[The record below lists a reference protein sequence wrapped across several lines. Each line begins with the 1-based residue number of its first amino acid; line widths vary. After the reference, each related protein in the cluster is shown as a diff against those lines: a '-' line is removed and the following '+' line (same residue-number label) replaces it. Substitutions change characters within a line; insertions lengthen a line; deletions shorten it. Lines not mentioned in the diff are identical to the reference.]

1 MYYGAIA
8 TGNRSMGTPAD
19 APPPPKPNA
28 EAFQQIINT
37 DFLSP
42 RRFFSGLLQKQRGQ
56 APAPRGVFQYPYKG
70 GIFLDTLISN
80 VTVVTMNPKM
90 DVLFGAY
97 IGIQDG
103 KIASISKKAPAEA
116 PQTIIDGTGMVA
128 IPGLINCHTHLATSV
143 LRSFTDDLSNT
154 EALEALLKKEAKMDS
169 RSAKAAALLSIA
181 ECLRFGVT
189 SVSDLYYYPNAT
201 AEAVAQSGIKANLA
215 LSSYRFIDQNEDF
228 DFDTDEQ
235 CQELV
240 KVMDKWHNHDNGRI
254 KIDAGIYA
262 EYTSNH
268 KLWEGLA
275 GYASEQGI
283 GMQLHLAET
292 QAEAD
297 SCLDRTGMG
306 PGELLNCHNVFAVP
320 ATAAGCTYLEDYE
333 RKLLGKK
340 QVTAVAT
347 PLAHAKAG
355 TPSTP
360 ILDCVKAGMNVA
372 LGTGG
377 AIECGNLDMFEV
389 LRCAAMD
396 ARKEAK
402 DASALPAPAALM
414 MATVT
419 GAQAQ
424 GRSQECGM
432 LQEGMDAD
440 LALVDFSAPHL
451 MPCHNV
457 LNGLLWSAKGGDV
470 ALTMVRGKI
479 LYQNGH
485 FPTID
490 LKNVVEELTTYAIP
504 RLFAETENG

>member
-1 MYYGAIA
+1 M
-8 TGNRSMGTPAD
+8 D
-19 APPPPKPNA
+19 A
-28 EAFQQIINT
+28 
-37 DFLSP
+37 
-42 RRFFSGLLQKQRGQ
+42 
-56 APAPRGVFQYPYKG
+56 
-70 GIFLDTLISN
+70 LISN

-97 IGIQDG
+97 IGIEGG
-103 KIASISKKAPAEA
+103 KIVSIEKSAPKEQ
-116 PQTIIDGTGMVA
+116 PKTILDGTGMVA
-128 IPGLINCHTHLATSV
+128 IPGLINCHTHLATSG
-143 LRSFTDDLSNT
+143 LRSYTDDLGNT
-154 EALEALLKKEAKMDS
+154 EALQALLQKEAKMDS

-215 LSSYRFIDQNEDF
+215 LSSYRFIDHNEDF
-228 DFDTDEQ
+228 DFETDEQ

-240 KVMDKWHNHDNGRI
+240 KVVDKWHGYENGRI

-268 KLWEGLA
+268 KLWEGLV
-275 GYASEQGI
+275 GYANEKGI

-292 QAEAD
+292 QGEVD
-297 SCLDRTGMG
+297 SCMDRTGMG
-306 PGELLNCHNVFAVP
+306 PGELLNCHNLFSVP
-320 ATAAGCTYLEDYE
+320 TTAACCTYLEDFE

-340 QVTAVAT
+340 KVSAVAT
-347 PLAHAKAG
+347 PMAAYKAG
-355 TPSTP
+355 LSSTP
-360 ILDCVKAGMNVA
+360 ILESVKAGMNVA

-389 LRCAAMD
+389 MRFAAMD
-396 ARKEAK
+396 ARKESGDPA
-402 DASALPAPAALM
+402 ALPSSAALM

-424 GRSQECGM
+424 GRAKECGM
-432 LQEGMDAD
+432 LQVGMDAD
-440 LALVDFSAPHL
+440 IVLVDFSAPHL

-457 LNGLLWSAKGGDV
+457 LNGLVWSAKGGDV

-479 LYQNGH
+479 LYQSGR
-485 FPTID
+485 FPTIN
-490 LKNVVEELTTYAIP
+490 LPEVLEEITGYAIP
-504 RLFAETENG
+504 KLLEESK